1 MSTSLP
7 RGSLRAYLLALTAG
21 AVLPMVCFAVYL
33 ALALSRTQ
41 QDAIERGLAETARA
55 LATAVETQLRE
66 SITTLGALATSESLE
81 RADYGAFFRES
92 HRVLESQKAH
102 GWRRIHLAS
111 PDATPLM
118 NTSGPGGA
126 PLPLLETATVMHA
139 AASRAAVVSDLFT
152 GTEPGEPMFA
162 IRVPVLRNGT
172 VTHVLSAAVAA
183 RSMAAALSSHVH
195 VPDRIAVLYD
205 RRGII
210 VFRTINADRLI
221 GTSVTERLAR
231 ESAAQD
237 FGVIEDVNREGTPVR
252 TVFQRAR
259 PSGWGVA
266 VGIPQRALYAEQRRF
281 TRQVVTVG
289 VTFFAIS
296 IAVALALAQRIRR
309 SVVALVSTADTLSV
323 SKGPLVPTDTPIG
336 ELARLGES
344 LTSAGQLIRDRDA
357 SLERQM
363 ADLREAREAAEAGN
377 RAKDEFL
384 ALLSHELRTPLNAVY
399 GWARMLRSGQLR
411 PDASEQALAA
421 IERNA
426 HAQVQLID
434 DLLDVSR
441 VITGKMRLDVRPVDL
456 RAVVEDALTAV
467 RPAAESK
474 GIRLQ
479 PMLDPRAGPITGDAA
494 RLQQI
499 VWNLV
504 MNAVKFT
511 PKGGRV
517 QVHLQRSNSH
527 VEIVVSDTG
536 SGIAPDVL
544 PFIFERFR
552 QADSSST
559 RAHGGLGL
567 GLALVKHLVELHGGT
582 VVAHSEGQDKG
593 ATFVVTLPLTI
604 ANVPDSASRIHPTG
618 RGTDRVLPAVRL
630 DGVRVLVVDD
640 DAESLDLA
648 MAILTAAGAA
658 VQTSRASSEALA
670 ALKEWRPDVL
680 VSDIEMPA
688 EDGYALIRKVRA
700 LDPER
705 GGATPAVALTAYGR
719 MEDRVLSLTAGYNMH
734 IPKPVDPGELTTI
747 VASLAGHA
755 AQQRVSA
762 QEAPRHG

>member
-1 MSTSLP
+1 
-7 RGSLRAYLLALTAG
+7 
-21 AVLPMVCFAVYL
+21 MVCFAVYL

-41 QDAIERGLAETARA
+41 QDAIERGLADTVRA
-55 LATAVETQLRE
+55 LATAVESQLRDGT
-66 SITTLGALATSESLE
+66 TTLGALAASESLE

-92 HRVLESQKAH
+92 QRVLESQKLH
-102 GWRRIHLAS
+102 GWLRIHLAT

-126 PLPLLETATVMHA
+126 PLPLIDTASVMHA

-162 IRVPVLRNGT
+162 IRVPVVRNGT
-172 VTHVLSAAVAA
+172 VTHVLSAALAA
-183 RSMAAALSSHVH
+183 RSMAAALSSHAH

-221 GTSVTERLAR
+221 GTSVTSRLAK
-231 ESAAQD
+231 ESAAHD

-252 TVFQRAR
+252 TVFQRAQ

-281 TRQVVTVG
+281 TRQVATVG
-289 VTFFAIS
+289 VTFFAVS
-296 IAVALALAQRIRR
+296 TAVALAFAQRIRR
-309 SVVALVSTADTLSV
+309 SVVELVSAADTLSV
-323 SKGPLVPTDTPIG
+323 SKEPGVPADTPIA

-344 LTSAGQLIRDRDA
+344 LARAGQLIRDRDA
-357 SLERQM
+357 SLERQL
-363 ADLREAREAAEAGN
+363 AELREAREAAEAGN

-399 GWARMLRSGQLR
+399 GWARMLQSGQLR
-411 PDASEQALAA
+411 PETSEQALAA

-456 RAVVEDALTAV
+456 RAVVEEALTAV

-474 GIRLQ
+474 GIRLLS
-479 PMLDPRAGPITGDAA
+479 MLDPRAGPATGDAT

-511 PKGGRV
+511 PKGGRI
-517 QVHLQRSNSH
+517 QVYLQRINSH
-527 VEIVVSDTG
+527 VEIVVSDSG

-582 VVAHSEGQDKG
+582 VVAQSEGDGKG
-593 ATFVVTLPLTI
+593 ATFVVTLPQTI
-604 ANVPDSASRIHPTG
+604 ASVPESAPRISLTA
-618 RGTDRVLPAVRL
+618 RGTDHGLPAVRL
-630 DGVRVLVVDD
+630 DGIRVLVVDD

-648 MAILTAAGAA
+648 VAILTAAGAA
-658 VQTSRASSEALA
+658 VRTSRAAPEALA
-670 ALKEWRPDVL
+670 TVKEWRPNVL
-680 VSDIEMPA
+680 VSDIEMPD
-688 EDGYALIRKVRA
+688 EDGYTLIRNVRA

-734 IPKPVDPGELTTI
+734 VPKPVDPGELTTI
-747 VASLAGHA
+747 VASLAAHPLH
-755 AQQRVSA
+755 QRVSA
-762 QEAPRHG
+762 QDAPSRD